1 MHSPTIAP
9 LCLSRRLFI
18 DDDTFPLIS
27 DAELAKYKSLM
38 EEDFRKNQ
46 LKPGD
51 AGFEYD
57 KQVPAPALPQHIL
70 AKTTEKYREAWKKLT

>member
-1 MHSPTIAP
+1 MFLMHSPTIAL
-9 LCLSRRLFI
+9 LCPSQRLFI

-51 AGFEYD
+51 VGFEYD
-57 KQVPAPALPQHIL
+57 KQVPAPAAAAAPLPPVCVCSCQCVH
-70 AKTTEKYREAWKKLT
+70 

>member
-1 MHSPTIAP
+1 
-9 LCLSRRLFI
+9 
-18 DDDTFPLIS
+18 
-27 DAELAKYKSLM
+27 M

-57 KQVPAPALPQHIL
+57 KQVTAPAAAAASLPPVCAAANVCIEVL
-70 AKTTEKYREAWKKLT
+70 RSRVA